1 MTTTRDCKVRSGEVE
16 NNDKILHVCRGQQ
29 DLVLGATVHKMRSLR
44 PVLSILPS

>member
-29 DLVLGATVHKMRSLR
+29 DLVLGATVGTQDAKFEAST
-44 PVLSILPS
+44 